1 MSVMVTAQWIA
12 SRTYVEQFISVAT
25 AYANSMK
32 AQRVIFK
39 LKDGRRKYAT
49 HNGAILWW
57 EQYDLDSLARNI
69 EVIGMPAFTADF
81 QRFDFDYNAL
91 RERYPKARIVRVA
104 GYEIEDVYSPINP
117 DVIY

>member
-1 MSVMVTAQWIA
+1 
-12 SRTYVEQFISVAT
+12 
-25 AYANSMK
+25 
-32 AQRVIFK
+32 
-39 LKDGRRKYAT
+39 
-49 HNGAILWW
+49 
-57 EQYDLDSLARNI
+57 
-69 EVIGMPAFTADF
+69 MPAFTADF

>member
-1 MSVMVTAQWIA
+1 
-12 SRTYVEQFISVAT
+12 
-25 AYANSMK
+25 MK

-104 GYEIEDVYSPINP
+104 GYELEDVYSPINP